1 MERYL
6 LALVHL
12 DFLLL
17 SIGNPV
23 LADPTARVEF
33 QLDLAVTTFF
43 STTRGQ
49 DLHNQLGGRM
59 EMSRLVQ
66 GDGQTLAADPDH
78 IRRHIVIVGKNHA
91 RRL

>member
-17 SIGNPV
+17 PIDTPG

-43 STTRGQ
+43 STARGQ
-49 DLHNQLGGRM
+49 DLRNQLGGRM
-59 EMSRLVQ
+59 EMFRLVQ
-66 GDGQTLAADPDH
+66 SDGQTLAADPDQ
-78 IRRHIVIVGKNHA
+78 IRRH
-91 RRL
+91 